1 MISVAIDGPSGAG
14 KSTIAKA
21 VAKDLGY
28 LYIDTGALYRSIGL
42 YALRAGADPA
52 DREAVEKLLPEISLS
67 LRHVDGVQ
75 RVFLN
80 GEDVSDAI
88 RTPEVSKA
96 SSGVSA
102 HPAVRAF
109 LLETQ
114 RSLARTQ
121 DVLMD
126 GRDIG
131 TVVLPDAAVK
141 IFLTA
146 SAEKR
151 AERRFKEYQEKGI
164 DTTYETVLR
173 DVEKRDY
180 DDSHREI
187 APLRQAED
195 AVLLDTSEMTLEE
208 SEEAVKTIILAARD
222 GQKE

>member
-42 YALRAGADPA
+42 YALRAGAVPT
-52 DREAVEKLLPEISLS
+52 DREAVEKLLPEISLN
-67 LRHVDGVQ
+67 LRHVDGTQ

-80 GEDVSDAI
+80 GEDVSEAI
-88 RTPEVSKA
+88 RTPDAAKA
-96 SSGVSA
+96 ASGVSA
-102 HPAVRAF
+102 HPGVRAF

-114 RSLARTQ
+114 RSLARAQ

-151 AERRFKEYQEKGI
+151 AERRFKEYQEKASTPPTKPSCGTWKSE
-164 DTTYETVLR
+164 TT
-173 DVEKRDY
+173 
-180 DDSHREI
+180 
-187 APLRQAED
+187 
-195 AVLLDTSEMTLEE
+195 
-208 SEEAVKTIILAARD
+208 TIPTGRSRR
-222 GQKE
+222 